1 MYEICEARTMR
12 ICPAIGDETL
22 CEVLWVSYLEFI
34 PKSSMKLKD
43 ILDQMGRFASE
54 VFCVTLPPDVMLS
67 LAKYTIKH

>member
-43 ILDQMGRFASE
+43 IKTKWGGLHPKFS
-54 VFCVTLPPDVMLS
+54 VS
-67 LAKYTIKH
+67 LCHRM